1 MPPKLFEAVPNF
13 SEGRDGTKISRI
25 VSAVRNTPGVRVLD
39 LHSDPDHNRSVLTFA
54 GEEEPF
60 SWPP

>member
-13 SEGRDGTKISRI
+13 SEGRDEAKISRI
-25 VSAVRNTPGVRVLD
+25 VSSVRNTPGVRVLD

-54 GEEEPF
+54 GE
-60 SWPP
+60 